1 MVTEVLSLP
10 RILKMNEQEKEDF
23 ERQLL
28 YYLFTFPIAITMFS
42 IVGIV
47 CAKVIVGWFNLLF

>member
-1 MVTEVLSLP
+1 
-10 RILKMNEQEKEDF
+10 MNEQEKEDF

>member
-1 MVTEVLSLP
+1 
-10 RILKMNEQEKEDF
+10 MNEQDKEAF

-42 IVGIV
+42 IVAII